1 MNNQKLIKG
10 SYKEEDCTFLLR
22 DLSDIVDELS
32 VEDKESLI
40 SSGVNYGK
48 LLSKEYEPK
57 EEDIEIFKDSL
68 NRSSKDI
75 ARYVVKISEEIYKL
89 KGNDLVLVSLA
100 RAGTPFGIL
109 VKRYLDSKYKINV
122 PHYSV
127 SIIRELGIDE
137 KAIIYI
143 LEKHKY
149 CRIQF
154 IDGWT
159 GKGSINKELRESID
173 YFNRKYQHK
182 YKIKIDYNLAVIAD
196 AAGIT
201 NICGTRKD
209 ILIPNAC
216 LNSTVS
222 GLVSRTIYSKDDFHG
237 AKLLK
242 SENDFSNIFIDEIEK
257 HFKEIEDTTFEV
269 EEYNLGQN
277 VTTILKIYTIL
288 SPDLELELNKI
299 KLSIGETLRALLR
312 RNPKCILVKN
322 KNNEDLKYVLKLA
335 EDKGVEIIEAD
346 LGLNYECACIID

>member
-109 VKRYLDSKYKINV
+109 VKRYLDYKYKINI

-137 KAIIYI
+137 EAIIYI
-143 LEKHKY
+143 LENHKD
-149 CRIQF
+149 CKIQF

-159 GKGSINKELRESID
+159 GKGSIYKELRESIT
-173 YFNRKYQHK
+173 YFNRKYNTN
-182 YKIKIDYNLAVIAD
+182 IDSNLAVIAD

-222 GLVSRTIYSKDDFHG
+222 GLISRTIYSEADFHG
-237 AKLLK
+237 AKLLE

-257 HFKEIEDTTFEV
+257 YFKEVEDATFEI

-322 KNNEDLKYVLKLA
+322 KDNEDLKYVLKLA
-335 EDKGVEIIEAD
+335 KDKEVEIIEAD

>member
-1 MNNQKLIKG
+1 MSNQKLIKG

-22 DLSDIVDELS
+22 DLSDIVSELS
-32 VEDKESLI
+32 VEDKEALI
-40 SSGVNYGK
+40 NSGVNYGK

-57 EEDIEIFKDSL
+57 DEDIEIFKDSL

-75 ARYVVKISEEIYKL
+75 AKYVAKISEEMYKE

-109 VKRYLDSKYKINV
+109 VKRYLNYKYKINV

-137 KAIIYI
+137 EAIIYI
-143 LEKHKY
+143 LENHKD
-149 CRIQF
+149 CKIQF

-159 GKGSINKELRESID
+159 GKGSIYKELRESIT
-173 YFNRKYQHK
+173 YFNRKYNTN
-182 YKIKIDYNLAVIAD
+182 IDSNLAVIAD

-222 GLVSRTIYSKDDFHG
+222 GLISRTIYSETDFHG
-237 AKLLK
+237 AKLLE

-257 HFKEIEDTTFEV
+257 HFKEV
-269 EEYNLGQN
+269 ENLIFDVEAYNKGQN
-277 VTTILKIYTIL
+277 VITIMKIYTIL
-288 SPDLELELNKI
+288 SPDLELELDKI

-312 RNPKCILVKN
+312 RNPKAILVKD
-322 KNNEDLKYVLKLA
+322 KDNEDLKYVLKLA
-335 EDKGVEIIEAD
+335 KDKGVEVVRTD